1 MLDPAWAA
9 ALRAQ
14 GRRLRDPVFWVL
26 LLGSLAVGVA
36 LAALIVLA
44 VHYHDSFLRLR
55 PVMCPDGV
63 PNRQLLVIVL
73 AAPLAAVFLLL
84 SLGEAWS
91 QLEQR
96 RAGRP
101 ARWRHAG
108 GFLLLASLLGALL
121 LVQLGC

>member
-1 MLDPAWAA
+1 MLDPAWVA
-9 ALRAQ
+9 ALRTEA
-14 GRRLRDPVFWVL
+14 RRLRDPVFWIL
-26 LLGSLAVGVA
+26 LLGSLAVGVG
-36 LAALIVLA
+36 LAFLIVLA

-55 PVMCPDGV
+55 PVLCPDGV

-73 AAPLAAVFLLL
+73 TAPLAGVFLLL

-101 ARWRHAG
+101 ARWHHAWG
-108 GFLLLASLLGALL
+108 YLLLASGLGALV